1 MYKKLTIIVS
11 LLFLMAGC
19 AALDPVE
26 VREQKYGKSIPIISE
41 SFASKQIKPG
51 DTWKVYLKAYDPDG
65 DMQNIVCV
73 IDQAG
78 KGVYPV
84 SRTKIREEDRKEL
97 SGFVYLFT
105 AGIQGL
111 NYVPLTLT
119 VQIEDKA
126 GHFSQPVSFPLYI
139 NNVSN
144 QEKPPSGVF
153 QEKELGP
160 ILINLRPLG
169 EDGDK
174 QDFDNK

>member
-1 MYKKLTIIVS
+1 MFKKMAIILS

-19 AALDPVE
+19 AAMDPIE
-26 VREQKYGKSIPIISE
+26 VKEQKYGKSIPVISD

-51 DTWKVYLKAYDPDG
+51 DTWKVYLKASDADG
-65 DMQNIVCV
+65 DMNNIVCV

-84 SRTKIREEDRKEL
+84 SRTRIREEDRKEF
-97 SGFVYLFT
+97 SGFIYLYT

-126 GHFSQPVSFPLYI
+126 GHFSQPVSFPLFF
-139 NNVSN
+139 NNKST
-144 QEKPPSGVF
+144 QEKPPAGVF

-160 ILINLRPLG
+160 ILINLRPLS
-169 EDGDK
+169 EDGAK
-174 QDFDNK
+174 VDFDK

>member
-1 MYKKLTIIVS
+1 MYKKLVMFMS
-11 LLFLMAGC
+11 LLFLLASC
-19 AALDPVE
+19 AALDPIE
-26 VREQKYGKSIPIISE
+26 VKEQKYGKSIPIISE
-41 SFASKQIKPG
+41 SFASKQIKSG
-51 DTWKVYLKAYDPDG
+51 DTWKVYLKAHDPDG
-65 DMQNIVCV
+65 DMKNIVCV

-84 SRTKIREEDRKEL
+84 SRIRIREEDRKEF
-97 SGFVYLFT
+97 SGYIYLYT

-126 GHFSQPVSFPLYI
+126 GHFTQPVSFPLFI
-139 NNVSN
+139 NNASI
-144 QEKPPSGVF
+144 QERPPSGVF

-174 QDFDNK
+174 QDFDK

>member
-1 MYKKLTIIVS
+1 MLKKMGIMTS
-11 LLFLMAGC
+11 LFLIITGC

-26 VREQKYGKSIPIISE
+26 VREQKYGKSVPVISE

-51 DTWKVYLKAYDPDG
+51 DTWKVYLKATDPDG
-65 DMQNIVCV
+65 DMKNIVCI

-84 SRTKIREEDRKEL
+84 SYTRIREENGKEL
-97 SGFVYLFT
+97 SGYIYLYT

-126 GHFSQPVSFPLYI
+126 GHFSQPVSFPLFL
-139 NNVSN
+139 NNKAI
-144 QEKPPSGVF
+144 QEKPPAGVF
-153 QEKELGP
+153 QEKDLGP
-160 ILINLRPLG
+160 ILIYLRPLG

-174 QDFDNK
+174 QDFDK

>member
-1 MYKKLTIIVS
+1 MFKKWAIVMG
-11 LLFLMAGC
+11 LLFLLAGC
-19 AALDPVE
+19 AAMDPIE
-26 VREQKYGKSIPIISE
+26 IREQKYGKSIPVISE

-51 DTWKVYLKAYDPDG
+51 DTWKVYLKAADPDG
-65 DMQNIVCV
+65 DMKNIVCV

-84 SRTKIREEDRKEL
+84 SRTRIREEDAKEL
-97 SGFVYLFT
+97 SGFIYLYT

-126 GHFSQPVSFPLYI
+126 GHFSQPVSFPLFL
-139 NNVSN
+139 NNRSI
-144 QEKPPSGVF
+144 QEKPAAGVF
-153 QEKELGP
+153 QEKEIGP
-160 ILINLRPLG
+160 ILINLRPLS

-174 QDFDNK
+174 VDFDK